1 MISKLWMTTFVV
13 YTAAALPVLVWAL
26 ASLAA

>member
-1 MISKLWMTTFVV
+1 MLPKLWLTTFVV
-13 YTAAALPVLVWAL
+13 YTVAALPVLVWAL